1 MRSKSVIEELTSRA
15 DPASRDGMA
24 RYGIRPS
31 RALGGTSVP
40 ALRAMAKRL
49 GRDHELAGELWA
61 SGIHEARLL
70 ATMVDDPA
78 LVTDDQMNA
87 WASDFDSW
95 DIVDQCCSNLFSR
108 TALAWPKVEQ
118 WTRREEEFVKRAGF
132 AMMAALAVHD
142 KRATDENF
150 ERCFALIVAQAD
162 DDRNYVKKAV
172 NWALRQIGKRNRALN
187 ARALEVA
194 EEIRARGT
202 RSAKW
207 IASDAIRELS
217 ADSTKVRLTR

>member
-1 MRSKSVIEELTSRA
+1 MRSKSVIDELTARA
-15 DPASRDGMA
+15 DPASREGMA
-24 RYGIRPS
+24 RYGIRPAN
-31 RALGGTSVP
+31 ALGGTSVP
-40 ALRAMAKRL
+40 ALRSMAKRL
-49 GRDHELAGELWA
+49 GRDHELAAELWA

-78 LVTDDQMNA
+78 LVTDEQMEA
-87 WASDFDSW
+87 WATEFDSW
-95 DIVDQCCSNLFSR
+95 DIVDQCCSNLFTR
-108 TALAWPKVEQ
+108 TALAWTKVEQ
-118 WTRREEEFVKRAGF
+118 WTGREEEFVKRAGF
-132 AMMAALAVHD
+132 ALIAALAVHD
-142 KRATDENF
+142 KKATDEDF
-150 ERCFALIVAQAD
+150 ERCFPLIAAQSD

-172 NWALRQIGKRNRALN
+172 NWALRQIGKRNGALN

-217 ADSTKVRLTR
+217 ADATKVRLTR

>member
-1 MRSKSVIEELTSRA
+1 MRSKSVIDELTARA
-15 DPASRDGMA
+15 DPASHDGMA
-24 RYGIRPS
+24 RYGIRPAK
-31 RALGGTSVP
+31 ALGGTSVP

-49 GRDHELAGELWA
+49 GRDHELAAELWA
-61 SGIHEARLL
+61 SGIHEVRLL

-78 LVTDDQMNA
+78 LVTDDQMEA
-87 WASDFDSW
+87 WGSDFDSW

-108 TALAWPKVEQ
+108 TALAWTKVDQ
-118 WTRREEEFVKRAGF
+118 WSGREEEFVKRAGF
-132 AMMAALAVHD
+132 ALIAALAVHD
-142 KRATDENF
+142 KKATDEDF
-150 ERCFALIVAQAD
+150 ERCFPLIVAQSD

-172 NWALRQIGKRNRALN
+172 NWALRQIGKRSRALN

-202 RSAKW
+202 RTAKW

-217 ADSTKVRLTR
+217 ADATKVRLTR

>member
-24 RYGIRPS
+24 RYGIRPA

-40 ALRAMAKRL
+40 ALRAMAKQL
-49 GRDHELAGELWA
+49 GRDHELAVELWA

-78 LVTDDQMNA
+78 LVTDDQMEA

-108 TALAWPKVEQ
+108 TALAWTKVEQ
-118 WTRREEEFVKRAGF
+118 WTGREEEFVKRAGF
-132 AMMAALAVHD
+132 A
-142 KRATDENF
+142 
-150 ERCFALIVAQAD
+150 
-162 DDRNYVKKAV
+162 DRKSVV
-172 NWALRQIGKRNRALN
+172 
-187 ARALEVA
+187 
-194 EEIRARGT
+194 
-202 RSAKW
+202 
-207 IASDAIRELS
+207 
-217 ADSTKVRLTR
+217 